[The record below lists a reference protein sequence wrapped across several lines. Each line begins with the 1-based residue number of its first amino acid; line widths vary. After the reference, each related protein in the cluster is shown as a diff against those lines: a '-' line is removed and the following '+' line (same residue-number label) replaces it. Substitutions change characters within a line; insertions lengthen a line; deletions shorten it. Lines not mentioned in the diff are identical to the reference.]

1 MKHLHRFNDLS
12 EAEEGIEMEDA
23 KAFPTVLFTDVIG
36 SSRLW
41 SDDPEKME
49 KILDEHFR
57 IMDSII
63 SKYDGFIIKTIGDA
77 FMVYFRRK
85 DDSLLSAI
93 RAAQEMIEQNTLR
106 LRIGMC
112 YGPTKEK
119 AYKIQGVNLKDFFGN
134 TVNIASRME
143 TQVSPHDGFAFA
155 ILEPLKPEISEE
167 IMSEIADLNMRK
179 LKFTNKCDIP
189 TGGGATAAQTR
200 EKSGRLLTDVQFFRC
215 EDIGK
220 LKGINDLTVFSC
232 KP

>member
-1 MKHLHRFNDLS
+1 MKHIKKYEINEAIENDDVDV
-12 EAEEGIEMEDA
+12 EGA
-23 KAFPTVLFTDVIG
+23 KPYPTVLFTDVIG

-49 KILDEHFR
+49 KVLDQHFK
-57 IMDSII
+57 IMSDII
-63 SKYDGFIIKTIGDA
+63 KKYDGFIIKTIGDA

-93 RAAQEMIEQNTLR
+93 KAAQEMLEKNTLR

-112 YGPTKEK
+112 FGPTKEK
-119 AYKIQGVNLKDFFGN
+119 SYEIQGTQLKDFFGN

-143 TQVSPHDGFAFA
+143 TQVSPHDGFAFTMIEPVTPEVSEA
-155 ILEPLKPEISEE
+155 IKKEIE
-167 IMSEIADLNMRK
+167 DLNMRK
-179 LKFTNKCDIP
+179 LKFTNHCDIP
-189 TGGGATAAQTR
+189 DEDPR

>member
-1 MKHLHRFNDLS
+1 MKYLKKYDTIT
-12 EAEEGIEMEDA
+12 EGAEVIEDKDA
-23 KAFPTVLFTDVIG
+23 KSYPTVLFTDVIG

-41 SDDPEKME
+41 SDDPSKME
-49 KILDEHFR
+49 KILDEHFK
-57 IMDSII
+57 IMDAII
-63 SKYDGFIIKTIGDA
+63 AKYDGFIIKTIGDA

-85 DDSLLSAI
+85 DDSLLSAVK
-93 RAAQEMIEQNTLR
+93 AAQEMLDQNSLR

-119 AYKIQGVNLKDFFGN
+119 AYKIQGYNLKDFFGN

-155 ILEPLKPEISEE
+155 ILEPLKPEISEAIMDE
-167 IMSEIADLNMRK
+167 IKNLNMRK
-179 LKFTNKCDIP
+179 LKFTNHCDIP
-189 TGGGATAAQTR
+189 TGDATTQSR

>member
-1 MKHLHRFNDLS
+1 MKHLKKFRFN
-12 EAEEGIEMEDA
+12 EEIENDDVDVDGA
-23 KAFPTVLFTDVIG
+23 KPQPTVLFTDVIG

-49 KILDEHFR
+49 KVLDEHFK
-57 IMDSII
+57 IMASII
-63 SKYDGFIIKTIGDA
+63 DRYDGFIIKTIGDA
-77 FMVYFRRK
+77 FMVYFRKK

-93 RAAQEMIEQNTLR
+93 RAALEMIEKNSLR

-112 YGPTKEK
+112 FGPTKEK
-119 AYKIQGVNLKDFFGN
+119 SYEIQGTKLKDFFGN

-155 ILEPLKPEISEE
+155 MIEPVKPEISETIKKE
-167 IMSEIADLNMRK
+167 IEDLNMRK
-179 LKFTNKCDIP
+179 LKFTNHCDLPQDGSI
-189 TGGGATAAQTR
+189 QR
-200 EKSGRLLTDVQFFRC
+200 EKSGRLLTDVQFYRC

-220 LKGINDLTVFSC
+220 LKGINDITVFSC

>member
-1 MKHLHRFNDLS
+1 MRHLYKFN
-12 EAEEGIEMEDA
+12 EEIDNGTVESEDA

-41 SDDPEKME
+41 TDDPEKMA
-49 KILDEHFR
+49 KTLDEHFQ
-57 IMDSII
+57 IMDKII

-77 FMVYFRRK
+77 FMIYFRRK

-93 RAAQEMIEQNTLR
+93 QAAQEMLKENTLR

-112 YGPTKEK
+112 YGPTNEK
-119 AYKIQGVNLKDFFGN
+119 SYKIQGVNLKDFFGN

-155 ILEPLKPEISEE
+155 ILEQIKPEISEKITKE
-167 IMSEIADLNMRK
+167 IEDINMRK
-179 LKFTNKCDIP
+179 IKFTNHCDIP
-189 TGGGATAAQTR
+189 SPDNTR
-200 EKSGRLLTDVQFFRC
+200 EKSARLLTDVQYFSC

-220 LKGINDLTVFSC
+220 LKGINEITVFSC

>member
-1 MKHLHRFNDLS
+1 MKHLKKYHKLN
-12 EAEEGIEMEDA
+12 EEVEGIEEESA
-23 KAFPTVLFTDVIG
+23 KPYPTVLFTDVIG

-49 KILDEHFR
+49 KILDEHFK
-57 IMDSII
+57 IMSSIVE
-63 SKYDGFIIKTIGDA
+63 KYDGFIIKTIGDA
-77 FMVYFRRK
+77 FMIYFRRK
-85 DDSLLSAI
+85 DDSLLSAVK
-93 RAAQEMIEQNTLR
+93 AAQEMLDQNSLN

-119 AYKIQGVNLKDFFGN
+119 AYKIQGFNLKDFFGN

-143 TQVSPHDGFAFA
+143 TKVSPNDGFAFA
-155 ILEPLKPEISEE
+155 ILEPLKPEISEK

-179 LKFTNKCDIP
+179 LKFTNHCDIP
-189 TGGGATAAQTR
+189 SDNTQTR
-200 EKSGRLLTDVQFFRC
+200 EKSARLLTDVQFFRC

-220 LKGINDLTVFSC
+220 LKGIDDLTVFSC